1 MKITMDVTLAHTASP
16 EPAAFGAARLTG
28 TRSA

>member
-16 EPAAFGAARLTG
+16 ESAALGATSPTG